1 MRVQNPTL
9 TALPPRDPAPSNPTT
24 QGPATPFAHVRTL
37 GLVFTSSCPSPLPF
51 GSLQCHFNLQ
61 SGPHVHGPLH
71 VHQCHTSA
79 TLSSPPRTP
88 NTVSSRISSIRC
100 YPFNPFST
108 HPPER
113 SVVSCF
119 CLKCRMSSPRHCCLV
134 VTHLRCIQQAPGAED
149 ALSKCL
155 CMNKHVTG
163 HDLAQ
168 RIFVFKEVGEGMKAI
183 CEKPAANVLGN
194 GERLR
199 ASSPRSG
206 TGQGCSLLP
215 GLFVYPEGIL
225 QVLARALGKGKR
237 LKAF

>member
-1 MRVQNPTL
+1 MPHQCDPIVSASDSQHSVFTDFFHPL
-9 TALPPRDPAPSNPTT
+9 LPLQSVLHAS
-24 QGPATPFAHVRTL
+24 ARTL
-37 GLVFTSSCPSPLPF
+37 SRVLFLLKMPNVFSKAL
-51 GSLQCHFNLQ
+51 
-61 SGPHVHGPLH
+61 
-71 VHQCHTSA
+71 
-79 TLSSPPRTP
+79 
-88 NTVSSRISSIRC
+88 
-100 YPFNPFST
+100 
-108 HPPER
+108 
-113 SVVSCF
+113 
-119 CLKCRMSSPRHCCLV
+119 CLV
-134 VTHLRCIQQAPGAED
+134 VTHLGCIQQAPGAED